1 MVVHFLSATY
11 RPQDSIATPTGV
23 FVMNMI
29 QSVGSQWP
37 GANRSKAARPSVQI
51 TDSARPLHTATEPPV
66 TNLTVTETVA
76 VSIVSNS
83 RLLSDGLLTLL
94 SARIKLHAVAHYYA
108 VSPID
113 RHLPNP
119 TGHTVLIDGNIGRK
133 WVQTWTHHWRMCTP
147 PANVLVL
154 ELTNDSEFIVD
165 CIAAGVGGYILQGES
180 IDEVVQAITEVQQG
194 VTTCSPEVTGRLCAR
209 LVAAHQLISELSIG
223 ESPLTPRELEVL
235 HYVDQNLSNREIAER
250 LVIEVRTVKHHV
262 HNILEKLQLNNRR
275 EAAKHAA
282 KQGWLGAEL

>member
-1 MVVHFLSATY
+1 
-11 RPQDSIATPTGV
+11 
-23 FVMNMI
+23 MNMVP
-29 QSVGSQWP
+29 SVGSQWP
-37 GANRSKAARPSVQI
+37 GAHRSTAARPSVEI
-51 TDSARPLHTATEPPV
+51 SDPARPRP
-66 TNLTVTETVA
+66 TVIEAIA

-83 RLLSDGLLTLL
+83 LLLTDGLLTLL
-94 SARIKLHAVAHYYA
+94 ATRVKLHAVAHYYA
-108 VSPID
+108 FSPMD

-119 TGHTVLIDGNIGRK
+119 KGHTVLIDGNIGRQ
-133 WVQTWTHHWRMCTP
+133 WVQTWTHYWRMCTP

-154 ELTNDSEFIVD
+154 ELANDSEFIVD
-165 CIAAGVGGYILQGES
+165 CIASGVGGYILQGES
-180 IDEVVQAITEVQQG
+180 VDEVVQAIADVQQG
-194 VTTCSPEVTGRLCAR
+194 VTICSPEVTGRLCAR
-209 LVAAHQLISELSIG
+209 LVAAHQLISDLSIG

-282 KQGWLGAEL
+282 KQGWLSAEL